1 MFSSEFVALIGS
13 PNVGKS
19 TLLNAFVGEKIA
31 IVSKKPQTT
40 RNRITGILT
49 GEDYQIVFLDTP
61 GIHMPKN
68 KLDEYMVKTAQSAAR
83 DVDVVL
89 FVADVKTGVRERD
102 REILEGLPKNIPV
115 IIAIN
120 KIDAVDSDRIEE
132 VKKSLEDT
140 GFPIYLISASQGIGV
155 AELEDALKEHLQEG
169 PMFYPPD
176 IATDQPKKV
185 LAAEMIREKALKSI
199 GKEIPHGIGVEV
211 DSFTFDEEKQLYRI
225 EAVIYTERESHKK
238 IIIGAGGL
246 MLKKIGSAARIELE
260 EMLGEKV
267 FLQLWV
273 KVKQN
278 WRNKN
283 GMLRRLGYE

>member
-102 REILEGLPKNIPV
+102 REILDGLPKNVPV
-115 IIAIN
+115 LIALN
-120 KIDAVDSDRIEE
+120 KIDAVDKERVDE
-132 VKKSLEDT
+132 VKYSLAET
-140 GFPIYLISASQGIGV
+140 GYPVFLISAAQGIGI
-155 AELEDALKEHLQEG
+155 AELEDALKEHLKEG

-176 IATDQPKKV
+176 ISTDQPKRV

-211 DSFTFDEEKQLYRI
+211 DSFAFDEEKQLYRI

-238 IIIGAGGL
+238 IIIGGGGS
-246 MLKKIGSAARIELE
+246 MLKKIGTAARIELE

-273 KVKQN
+273 KVKEN

-283 GMLRRLGYE
+283 GMLRKLGYE

>member
-102 REILEGLPKNIPV
+102 REILESLPKNVPV

-120 KIDAVDSDRIEE
+120 KIDAVDGERIDE
-132 VKKSLEDT
+132 VKASLEDT
-140 GFPIYLISASQGIGV
+140 GFPVYLISAAQGTGV
-155 AELEDALKEHLQEG
+155 AELEDALKEHLKEG

-176 IATDQPKKV
+176 ISTDQPKRV

-211 DSFTFDEEKQLYRI
+211 DNFTFDEEKQLYKI

-238 IIIGAGGL
+238 IIIGAGGS

-283 GMLRRLGYE
+283 GMLRKLGYE